1 MKGKSRVKIVALI
14 CGLLSGAIGALAA
27 LAFLKGSKPVPPS
40 AGEDDLHEAE
50 AAHRSTA
57 LRWNK
62 IGVALLMGAFLFS
75 AAASL
80 ASYLE

>member
-1 MKGKSRVKIVALI
+1 LKIIALV

-27 LAFLKGSKPVPPS
+27 LAFLKGSKPMPWDLQSSGGPS
-40 AGEDDLHEAE
+40 DTEKAF
-50 AAHRSTA
+50 RSAA

-62 IGVALLMGAFLFS
+62 LGVMLLLLAFVLS

-80 ASYLE
+80 ASYFE